1 MARGTALVDALF
13 HLGEQDDVR
22 HTLDY
27 AEITKAVAEFAEE
40 KQYKSVEGLAEGIA
54 QVRPIRSFT
63 ASTVQGDRL
72 TVQLALQEAP
82 AP

>member
-1 MARGTALVDALF
+1 
-13 HLGEQDDVR
+13 VR

-54 QVRPIRSFT
+54 QVRPALCLT
-63 ASTVQGDRL
+63 ASTVQGGSPHGSPCPGRGAGRL
-72 TVQLALQEAP
+72 
-82 AP
+82 